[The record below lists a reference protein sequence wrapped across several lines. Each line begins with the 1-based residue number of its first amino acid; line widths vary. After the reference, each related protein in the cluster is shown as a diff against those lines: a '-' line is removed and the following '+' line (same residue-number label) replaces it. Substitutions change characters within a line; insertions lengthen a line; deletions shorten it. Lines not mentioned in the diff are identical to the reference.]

1 MARFVAVPGLP
12 EEGLSDAQSILI
24 TAIKQNV
31 ELLTGLR
38 DEADLQS
45 KAVTKGDITVN
56 LQPLQNLRQTSA
68 KGEGFTISGQDVVS
82 LEDYGK
88 LLTDV
93 QTLANDLAFTRAV
106 LNALIEQIKG

>member
-31 ELLTGLR
+31 ELLAGLR

-56 LQPLQNLRQTSA
+56 LQPLQNLHQ
-68 KGEGFTISGQDVVS
+68 
-82 LEDYGK
+82 L
-88 LLTDV
+88 
-93 QTLANDLAFTRAV
+93 
-106 LNALIEQIKG
+106 ALIFLHFLILNHQSNSS